1 MLELFCIR
9 PYSSWACSLTN
20 FIFGLG
26 FLSNKPKTKAQSWL
40 IYKQTNM
47 NKLFIEPSQSCSWST
62 WFIYSPNRREKKK
75 MKKTNGGAKTRR
87 RRRRKKK
94 KRTWKEK
101 KWCITWT
108 KKQENII
115 KLIEA
120 ESNVNGYIRFSCSM
134 LQKEGTKM

>member
-1 MLELFCIR
+1 MSLFVKFFFFFFFC
-9 PYSSWACSLTN
+9 
-20 FIFGLG
+20 LG
-26 FLSNKPKTKAQSWL
+26 STCLLNEPKTKAQSWL

-47 NKLFIEPSQSCSWST
+47 NKLFIKPSQSCSWST
-62 WFIYSPNRREKKK
+62 WFIYSPNRRGKKKK

-87 RRRRKKK
+87 RRKKK
-94 KRTWKEK
+94 KKKKITWKEK

-115 KLIEA
+115 KLIKA